1 VWESQASGN
10 TSDFEGLIRHVTVT
24 AARHALYGQQLEIL
38 QLISD
43 RGATWVTV
51 RVPNGSCCNIK
62 RAHTDL
68 AQPLSDSKSS
78 LIVSAAVAL
87 RVASFVETLSR
98 RGGKETGDDDKHIAG
113 ACGENAVPVA
123 QVVGTDPST
132 TGGAT
137 STRSVPEAAQPGR
150 E

>member
-1 VWESQASGN
+1 
-10 TSDFEGLIRHVTVT
+10 VTVT
-24 AARHALYGQQLEIL
+24 APRHALYGQQLEIV

-51 RVPNGSCCNIK
+51 RVPNGTRRNIK

-68 AQPLSDSKSS
+68 AQPLPDSKSS

-87 RVASFVETLSR
+87 RVARFVAALSS
-98 RGGKETGDDDKHIAG
+98 GGEKEPGDDEEPVAS
-113 ACGENAVPVA
+113 ACTENAVPLARVA
-123 QVVGTDPST
+123 GPDPST
-132 TGGAT
+132 NGSATGACAA
-137 STRSVPEAAQPGR
+137 PKAAQPGR